1 MMLDT
6 TNNNSSLDLVDI
18 VRDVDIETRW
28 DTGDPSPLPDIISYI
43 ELYKEMSWDNI
54 QWAEL
59 WVNGTRPLDLRAEN
73 PQEMLMLIIVSMLAT
88 QGGSSCSRTS

>member
-1 MMLDT
+1 MLDT
-6 TNNNSSLDLVDI
+6 TNSAAPLDLVDI
-18 VRDVDIETRW
+18 VRGVDIEIHW
-28 DTGDPSPLPDIISYI
+28 DTGDPSPLTDIISYI

-54 QWAEL
+54 QWAEV

-88 QGGSSCSRTS
+88 QT

>member
-1 MMLDT
+1 MLDT

-18 VRDVDIETRW
+18 VRDVDIEIHW

-54 QWAEL
+54 QWAEV
-59 WVNGTRPLDLRAEN
+59 WVKGTRPLDLRAEN

-88 QGGSSCSRTS
+88 QGGPSCSRNS